1 MKAHKGAKSPGQVE
15 HKAAITI
22 QRHWLGFV
30 ARRNY
35 PKLLK
40 RHRKK
45 RFTALELIQSER
57 TYC

>member
-1 MKAHKGAKSPGQVE
+1 MKAQKGVKHPAQVE

-45 RFTALELIQSER
+45 KFTAL
-57 TYC
+57 